1 MTGAKD
7 QAKEHFSQAA
17 KLTPN
22 DKLAQ
27 HILKQLESGGAV
39 TPPQLPK
46 QPAEDKGGKQL

>member
-7 QAKEHFSQAA
+7 QAKEHFAQAA

-27 HILKQLESGGAV
+27 HILTQLESGGTV

-46 QPAEDKGGKQL
+46 PPADEKGGKSL